1 MQTSM
6 IIESI
11 LPTPDLFTAR
21 RILCVQPHYDD
32 NDIGAAGILKQL
44 QQNGAELF
52 YLTVTDDLMGVV
64 DHTLSPEAAGGALKQ
79 EQLAAGKIIGV
90 TEQYWLGYPDAGQ
103 YDYFDLRR
111 DLLKYMRLLQPD
123 FVFTVNPWLTYE
135 CHHDH
140 IQTGL
145 ATSEAVI
152 FAEMTKIASSD
163 PAVDSAYRG
172 HEIRGVVYYYSRDP
186 NHIADITPTWDEKL
200 AAIRC
205 YKTQFEPDDMEEL
218 LMAIDLKLRQV
229 AVDRD
234 FEHGE
239 PFKVLHPRA
248 LHCGL

>member
-1 MQTSM
+1 M

-11 LPTPDLFTAR
+11 LPTPDLFSAR

-64 DHTLSPEAAGGALKQ
+64 DHTLSPATAAAALKQ

-90 TEQYWLGYPDAGQ
+90 KEQYWLDYPDAGQ

-111 DLLKYMRLLQPD
+111 DLLKYIRLLQPD

-135 CHHDH
+135 SHHDH

-152 FAEMTKIASSD
+152 FAGMMKIASSD
-163 PAVDSAYRG
+163 PAVDSTYQG
-172 HEIRGVVYYYSRDP
+172 HEIQGMVYYYSRDP
-186 NHIADITPTWDEKL
+186 NYIADITPTWGEKI

-205 YKTQFEPDDMEEL
+205 YKTQFEPADMEAL
-218 LMAIDLKLRQV
+218 VMAMDLKFRQV
-229 AVDRD
+229 AADTD
-234 FEHGE
+234 FEYGE
-239 PFKVLHPRA
+239 PLKVLHPRA